1 MGVDRH
7 GLEVIESSECWQILA
22 SQHVGR
28 LAVCVSDRPEVFPL
42 NFVVDHSGHTR
53 TLVFLTNPGTK
64 VSGAVLGSSVTFEVD
79 GADPLFHTGW
89 SVVVHGRA
97 TPLERTEDLIAA
109 ERLALRPW
117 GPAPKHTYLR
127 LLPDS
132 VTGRR
137 IPAPQRHRDFS
148 GRDTP

>member
-1 MGVDRH
+1 MEVDRN
-7 GLEVIESSECWQILA
+7 GLEVIGSSECWQILA
-22 SQHVGR
+22 AQHLGR
-28 LAVCVSDRPEVFPL
+28 LAVCVADRPEVFPL
-42 NFVVDHSGHTR
+42 NFVVDHSGETR

-64 VSGAVLGSSVTFEVD
+64 VTGAVLGTGVTFEVD
-79 GADPLFHTGW
+79 GADPMFHTGW

-97 TPLERTEDLIAA
+97 TEVSGTEEQVAA

-127 LLPDS
+127 LFPES

-137 IPAPQRHRDFS
+137 IPAPHLR
-148 GRDTP
+148 